1 MHRTSERAI
10 VCIAM
15 RNAGRGGVNRG
26 CTVDE
31 SQVRAGRAR
40 QASIVDVAALA
51 GVSPATVS
59 RSLRGHSN
67 VSPQTRQRVLDA
79 ASELAYT
86 VSPHASGLASGR
98 TGAVGVVV
106 PFVTRWYFANVIAGL
121 HDELNAAGYDLL
133 LYHLGDVAARDRFF
147 DRMPLARRVDAVV
160 SVALPL
166 SEEHTL
172 ALRALDM
179 PMVTVGARIP
189 GVLGVG
195 IDDEQACRTAVH
207 HLVHQ
212 GHERIAMITDLSDDG
227 DFGFVSSHRRRAGYL
242 EAMSAAGLKA
252 CVQVAEAFGIDGG
265 ASAMET
271 VLAGETLPTAV
282 VAEYD
287 ELAIGAMWAMRRA
300 SIAVP
305 GQVSIIGVDDHEM
318 AAVLDLTTVSQ
329 PVRQQGVEAGRLLT
343 TTLDGGTVTGDVVL
357 PTRLVVRTSTG
368 VPVDRTVDYV
378 K

>member
-1 MHRTSERAI
+1 M
-10 VCIAM
+10 
-15 RNAGRGGVNRG
+15 
-26 CTVDE
+26 DE

-79 ASELAYT
+79 ANELAYT

-106 PFVTRWYFANVIAGL
+106 PFVTRWFFANVIAGL
-121 HDELNAAGYDLL
+121 HDALSEAGYDLL
-133 LYHLGDVAARDRFF
+133 LYHLGDTAARDRFF

-160 SVALPL
+160 SVAMPL
-166 SEEHTL
+166 SEDHTL

-179 PMVTVGARIP
+179 PMVTVGAHVP
-189 GVLGVG
+189 GVSGVG

-212 GHERIAMITDLSDDG
+212 GHERILMLAGPADDG
-227 DFGFVSSHRRRAGYL
+227 GFGFVSSHRRRAGYL
-242 EAMSAAGLKA
+242 EAMDAAGLRP
-252 CVQVAEAFGIDGG
+252 CVHEVEAFGIAAGT
-265 ASAMET
+265 SAMGE
-271 VLAGETLPTAV
+271 VLGRAQLPTAV
-282 VAEYD
+282 VTEYD
-287 ELAIGAMWAMRRA
+287 ELAIGAVAAMRRA

-305 GQVSIIGVDDHEM
+305 GQVSVVGVDDHEM
-318 AAVLDLTTVSQ
+318 AAVVDLTTVAQ
-329 PVRQQGVEAGRLLT
+329 PVWEQGVEAGKLLVR
-343 TTLDGGTVTGDVVL
+343 TLDGGAVGGDVVL
-357 PTRLVVRTSTG
+357 PTRLVVRGSTG
-368 VPVDRTVDYV
+368 VPLARAADYSQ
-378 K
+378 